1 MILFNQPFDG
11 QLANQLNQLLDS
23 GKYRMLNIA
32 VAFAKKGGVQLLKES
47 IQKFRERGGTVNAYI
62 GIDLWGTS
70 SDALVELLPLVDAL
84 YVVHVRG
91 NQTFHPKIYQ
101 FDNGHEITVVVGSNN
116 LTVGGLWRNFESSA
130 IVTGQSADA
139 GDSLREDCSRYFE
152 QLADLHESC
161 RRIMSMEDIDK
172 LIQDGLIA
180 KESDRSKFV
189 RSNAGNVFPKD
200 VKDHGFGKSV
210 PVPAPKRSKS
220 ENTDGSK
227 SVATMLR
234 KSTETVHMSEF
245 APDFS
250 DRSFWFE
257 TRRLTGGSRN
267 QIDLSMKSLV
277 EKGDPSETEFDRHD
291 AGFMCGFVE
300 LFGINPRDVSTTMD
314 ITIFFQGID
323 YFGNIIQFPDGEKAN
338 GTWRLLF
345 RGASVQ
351 GVKLTDAFRRN
362 SGDENFLVGKILQFS
377 RIGDSHYL
385 LDVFPDGMLE
395 AFKKDSIIVAHNGS
409 TATARLF
416 GILR

>member
-11 QLANQLNQLLDS
+11 QLATQLIQLLDS
-23 GKYRMLNIA
+23 GKYKMLNIA
-32 VAFAKKGGVQLLKES
+32 VAFAKKGGVQLVEES
-47 IQKFRERGGTVNAYI
+47 IQRFREHGGTVNAYI

-101 FDNGHEITVVVGSNN
+101 FDNDCEITVVVGSNN

-130 IVTGQSADA
+130 IITEQSADT
-139 GDSLREDCSRYFE
+139 GDGLREDCSRYFE
-152 QLADLHESC
+152 QLTNLPESC
-161 RRIMSMEDIDK
+161 RHITSMEDIDK
-172 LIQDGLIA
+172 LIQDGLIT

-189 RSNAGNVFPKD
+189 RNNTGNAFPRD
-200 VKDHGFGKSV
+200 VRDHGFGKSI

-220 ENTDGSK
+220 ENTDSSK
-227 SVATMLR
+227 IATATPLQP
-234 KSTETVHMSEF
+234 TEKAHMSEF
-245 APDFS
+245 APDSS

-277 EKGDPSETEFDRHD
+277 EKGDPSGTEFDCHD
-291 AGFMCGFVE
+291 TGFMRGFVE
-300 LFGINPRDVSTTMD
+300 LFGINPRDISATMD

-323 YFGNIIQFPDGEKAN
+323 YFGNIIQFPNGEKAN

-345 RGASVQ
+345 KGASAQ
-351 GVKLTDAFRRN
+351 GAKLTDAFKQN

-377 RIGDSHYL
+377 RIGDNHYL
-385 LDVFPDGMLE
+385 LDVFPGRMLE

-409 TATARLF
+409 IATARLF